1 MPQSSLR
8 SAADEALWTRRL
20 SRIVSTLLILF
31 PGRLALTKEPPR
43 RAPVLVPACGVALSF
58 LVWVSS
64 AGAHSLGG
72 RAVFGGLTTGPDVW
86 SSKQTDDGA
95 RACAVVAGFLNGTLA
110 ALDII
115 GSSPVFRYRI
125 GLAELCSVGAWEVAS
140 HVATRLVYVPEDD
153 QLFVVLR
160 RHAVE
165 ISTCREPPDTQ
176 PAGVVDVYQAT
187 SMRRVRRFALEAG
200 AGEGFELAGNGLF
213 YSAGQGR
220 LLALDVASG
229 EVRREAHYDGSVA
242 ALALNAQRNE
252 LLVGINQRS
261 SVRVRVV
268 DADTLEFRREW
279 IPPLPTGALLH
290 DMVVSPDGEALHFV
304 TQGPNLW
311 LLATLSGDI
320 RHRLDLG
327 DWWNMRLLLARANEE
342 AYAVKFSFGFP
353 LPEKY
358 EGVVKIDTAA
368 GNPTAAWVIENDPSR
383 FEYRYVADLQWG
395 PQEVLWASGFTGPAG
410 RATAWLIELDPANLH
425 PRRTL
430 SFGSWRDGG
439 MLEMLP
445 FPCPE
450 LRPLTCDCDT
460 DGTVT
465 IDEVVR
471 AVVAA
476 METLPTWVCPM
487 ADQNGDDK
495 VTIEEL
501 VAGVNCVLG
510 GCS

>member
-1 MPQSSLR
+1 MWASRLGRLLSELQ
-8 SAADEALWTRRL
+8 ALSGGGVAIERGWL
-20 SRIVSTLLILF
+20 SRSWF
-31 PGRLALTKEPPR
+31 
-43 RAPVLVPACGVALSF
+43 VALATTLAALF
-58 LVWVSS
+58 LGWPKL
-64 AGAHSLGG
+64 ACAHAWEKQLVLRVPVGQP
-72 RAVFGGLTTGPDVW
+72 AAW
-86 SSKQTDDGA
+86 SMVGTEEPAS
-95 RACAVVAGFLNGTLA
+95 ACAVVAGILNGTLA
-110 ALDII
+110 ALDLA
-115 GSSPVFRYRI
+115 GSSAVFRYRV
-125 GLAELCSVGAWEVAS
+125 GLAEQCSGALMDAAS
-140 HVATRLVYVPEDD
+140 HCATRLIYVPGEDR
-153 QLFVVLR
+153 LFVALR
-160 RHAVE
+160 RCAAA
-165 ISTCREPPDTQ
+165 IYTCPDPEPP
-176 PAGVVDVYQAT
+176 PGVVDVYQAS

-220 LLALDVASG
+220 LLLLDVANG
-229 EVRREAHYDGSVA
+229 EVRREARYEGSVA

-252 LLVGINQRS
+252 LLVGINQGS

-279 IPPLPTGALLH
+279 TPPLPAGASLQ
-290 DMVVSPDGEALHFV
+290 DMAVSPDGEALHLV

-320 RHRLDLG
+320 RRTLELG
-327 DWWNMRLLLARANEE
+327 QWWNMRLLLAPENEVV
-342 AYAVKFSFGFP
+342 YALKFSFGFP

-358 EGVVKIDTAA
+358 ESVVKIDTGA
-368 GNPTAAWVIENDPSR
+368 GNATAAWEIENDSSR
-383 FEYRYVADLQWG
+383 FEYRYVADLKWG
-395 PQEVLWASGFTGPAG
+395 PQEVLWASGFTAPAG
-410 RATAWLIELDPANLH
+410 RATAWLVELDPASLD

-439 MLEMLP
+439 MLAMLP

-465 IDEVVR
+465 VDEVVR

-476 METLPTWVCPM
+476 METLPTWACPM

>member
-1 MPQSSLR
+1 MPRSNSR
-8 SAADEALWTRRL
+8 SAPEGALRT
-20 SRIVSTLLILF
+20 
-31 PGRLALTKEPPR
+31 GRLGQLLSGLHAVSAGGVAIERGWISRSWFAALATTLAALFLGWPKLACAHAWEKQLVL
-43 RAPVLVPACGVALSF
+43 RAPVGQAAAWSTVGTEEPAS
-58 LVWVSS
+58 
-64 AGAHSLGG
+64 
-72 RAVFGGLTTGPDVW
+72 
-86 SSKQTDDGA
+86 
-95 RACAVVAGFLNGTLA
+95 ACAVVAGLLNGTLA
-110 ALDII
+110 VLDVS
-115 GSSPVFRYRI
+115 GSSAVFRYRI
-125 GLAELCSVGAWEVAS
+125 GLAEQCSGDGIPDAAS
-140 HVATRLVYVPEDD
+140 HCATRLTYVPEEDR
-153 QLFVVLR
+153 LFVALR
-160 RHAVE
+160 HCAAALY
-165 ISTCREPPDTQ
+165 TCPEPEPP
-176 PAGVVDVYQAT
+176 PGVVDVYQAS

-220 LLALDVASG
+220 LLLLDVANG
-229 EVRREAHYDGSVA
+229 EVRRETRYEGSVA

-252 LLVGINQRS
+252 LLVGINQGS
-261 SVRVRVV
+261 SVRVQVV

-279 IPPLPTGALLH
+279 TPPLPAGASLQ
-290 DMVVSPDGEALHFV
+290 DMAVSPDGEALHLV

-320 RHRLDLG
+320 RRTLELG
-327 DWWNMRLLLARANEE
+327 QWWNMRLLLALANEV
-342 AYAVKFSFGFP
+342 AYAVKSGFP
-353 LPEKY
+353 STEKY
-358 EGVVKIDTAA
+358 EGVVKIDTSA
-368 GNPTAAWVIENDPSR
+368 GNPTAAWVIDNDPSR
-383 FEYRYVADLQWG
+383 FEYRYVADLKWG
-395 PQEVLWASGFTGPAG
+395 PQEVLWASGFTAPAG
-410 RATAWLIELDPANLH
+410 RATAWLVELDPASLD
-425 PRRTL
+425 PRRTW

-439 MLEMLP
+439 MLAMLP

-465 IDEVVR
+465 VDEVVR

-476 METLPTWVCPM
+476 METLPTWACPM

>member
-1 MPQSSLR
+1 MPRSSLR

-20 SRIVSTLLILF
+20 SRIVSTLLILV

-58 LVWVSS
+58 VVWVSS

-86 SSKQTDDGA
+86 SSKQTDDGG
-95 RACAVVAGFLNGTLA
+95 RACAVVAGVLNGTLA

-115 GSSPVFRYRI
+115 GASPLFRYRI
-125 GLAELCSVGAWEVAS
+125 GLVELCSVGASEVAS

-165 ISTCREPPDTQ
+165 ISTCREPRDTQ

-187 SMRRVRRFALEAG
+187 SMRRVRRFALEVG
-200 AGEGFELAGNGLF
+200 AGEGFELAGKGLF

-252 LLVGINQRS
+252 LLVGINQGS
-261 SVRVRVV
+261 SVRVRAV

-279 IPPLPTGALLH
+279 APPLPAGALLQ
-290 DMVVSPDGEALHFV
+290 DMVVSPDGEALHLV

-320 RHRLDLG
+320 RRTLELG
-327 DWWNMRLLLARANEE
+327 QWWNMRLLLGPANEV
-342 AYAVKFSFGFP
+342 AYAVKSGSP
-353 LPEKY
+353 STEKY
-358 EGVVKIDTAA
+358 EGVVKIDAAA
-368 GNPTAAWVIENDPSR
+368 GNVTAAWVIEQDPSR
-383 FEYRYVADLQWG
+383 FEYRYVADLEGG

-410 RATAWLIELDPANLH
+410 RATAWLVELDPVSLH

-439 MLEMLP
+439 MLAMLP

-465 IDEVVR
+465 VDEVVR

-476 METLPTWVCPM
+476 METLPTWACPM

-495 VTIEEL
+495 VTIDEL